1 MSMSER
7 GESLSKSTC
16 YRETRRSVL
25 AKYIAVH
32 TLPQPTTPEEL
43 TPLVEELLR
52 HEALD
57 AYWVG
62 AWAETNEEG
71 KALRIFCEW
80 NANSAEAVKK
90 VFAKV
95 PAFPL
100 DHIRPMAKFD
110 SDSFRMPVRQ
120 PQAPIP

>member
-1 MSMSER
+1 M
-7 GESLSKSTC
+7 
-16 YRETRRSVL
+16 

-32 TLPQPTTPEEL
+32 TLPKPMTPDEIN
-43 TPLVEELLR
+43 PLVQELLR

-57 AYWVG
+57 AYWVES
-62 AWAETNEEG
+62 WTEMNDEG

-80 NANSAEAVKK
+80 NAKSEDAVRK

-95 PAFPL
+95 PTFPL

-110 SDSFRMPVRQ
+110 SDSFRMPARE
-120 PQAPIP
+120 PQIPVP